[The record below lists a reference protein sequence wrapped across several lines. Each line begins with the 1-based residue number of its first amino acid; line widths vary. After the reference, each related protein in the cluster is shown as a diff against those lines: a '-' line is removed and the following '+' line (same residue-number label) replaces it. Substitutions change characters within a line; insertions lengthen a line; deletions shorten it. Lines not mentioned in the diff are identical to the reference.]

1 MQRIVLK
8 AKIHKAR
15 VTETNL
21 DYEESLTLDEA
32 LMQAADMFP
41 YEQVH
46 VYNISNGE
54 RFITYLIKRERGT
67 GVVGINGAAAHKAKI
82 GDELIIASFAVI
94 DEEKKDF
101 FTPKVII
108 VDKQNK
114 INPQWLNLRIRSQL
128 K

>member
-8 AKIHKAR
+8 AKIHKAK

-21 DYEESLTLDEA
+21 NYEGSLTLDEA
-32 LMQAADMFP
+32 LMHAADMFP

-54 RFITYLIKRERGT
+54 RFITYLIKGEKGS
-67 GVVGINGAAAHKAKI
+67 GSVGINGAAVHKAKV
-82 GDELIIASFAVI
+82 GDELIIASYAVL

-108 VDKQNK
+108 VDEKN
-114 INPQWLNLRIRSQL
+114 RIKL
-128 K
+128 IK

>member
-1 MQRIVLK
+1 MKRIMLK

-21 DYEESLTLDEA
+21 NYEGSLTLDEA
-32 LMQAADMFP
+32 LMQAADMIP

-54 RFITYLIKRERGT
+54 RFLTYLIKGEKNS
-67 GVVGINGAAAHKAKI
+67 GVVGVMGAAAHKAKV
-82 GDELIIASFAVI
+82 GHELIIASYVVL
-94 DEEKKDF
+94 EEGKTDF
-101 FTPKVII
+101 FMPKILI
-108 VDKQNK
+108 VNEENR
-114 INPQWLNLRIRSQL
+114 INVL